1 MFKTEN
7 LYQNDDAWKNK
18 KLGNSNETIGSWGCL
33 LTSVTMMLNGI
44 GYDET
49 PATVNEKM
57 KAKGG
62 FQGAF
67 FIPSVLPYAFPN
79 IIYKDMEPCENFPA
93 PIARIDAAVASG
105 KPVILQVDWNKQ
117 AGIQTHFVLVKEKQG
132 DDYVLYDPYRYGGD
146 GPGKDVLLT
155 QRYKYNGQKLENE
168 ISAVLWFDAYGIPP
182 QPPEPKKPVAIPAD
196 SISVYVAEDD
206 LAFRDDP
213 SVGGYLLKR
222 LEGEVELK
230 SLESAATTKSKLGV
244 NGQWLHAQDPE
255 GVQGYTAAWYLSEVK
270 GAPPP
275 GSETTAAATPA
286 ATTTTT
292 TAAATTTAAST
303 GSAANAPKSTK
314 PLPAGAM
321 SLIPTDNVA
330 FRTSTAIS
338 PETLIRR
345 IPVTE
350 KVISLEPSDQTIKKI
365 GVMGEWLNVRDE
377 TGVDGYV
384 AAWYVKYAS
393 GSTAATAEAAAPAA
407 PAAASNKVKTTAQA
421 VSFRSEPKI
430 TAASLIRYLGLG
442 EELTIA
448 EPGGESKIGSNTQW
462 LKVKDASGRE
472 GYVAAWFVAR

>member
-18 KLGNSNETIGSWGCL
+18 KLGNSNETIGGWGCL

-44 GYDET
+44 GYKET
-49 PATVNEKM
+49 PVTVNDKM
-57 KAKGG
+57 KEKGG

-79 IIYKDMEPCENFPA
+79 IIYKDMEPCETHPA
-93 PIARIDAAVASG
+93 PIARIDAAVAAG
-105 KPVILQVDWNKQ
+105 KPVIVQVDWNKK
-117 AGIQTHFVLVKEKQG
+117 AGIQTHFVLIKEKKG
-132 DDYVLYDPYRYGGD
+132 DDYIIYDPYRYGGD
-146 GPGKDVLLT
+146 GPGKDVMLT
-155 QRYKYNGQKLENE
+155 ERYKYQSKKLESE
-168 ISAVLWFDAYGIPP
+168 ISAVLWFDALGIPP
-182 QPPEPKKPVAIPAD
+182 QPPKPKIPTPVPVD
-196 SISVYVAEDD
+196 SLSVYVAEDD
-206 LAFRDDP
+206 LAFRADP

-222 LEGEVELK
+222 LVGETELK

-244 NGQWLHAQDPE
+244 NGQWLHAQDPD
-255 GVQGYTAAWYLSEVK
+255 GTQGYTAAWYLSETK

-275 GSETTAAATPA
+275 GA
-286 ATTTTT
+286 T
-292 TAAATTTAAST
+292 TAAATTTTTATSATSSAAS
-303 GSAANAPKSTK
+303 AASAPKSTK
-314 PLPAGAM
+314 PLPAGAL

-330 FRTSTAIS
+330 FRTSTNIS

-345 IPVTE
+345 IPTTE
-350 KVISLEPSDQTIKKI
+350 KVTSLEPSDQTIKKI

-377 TGVDGYV
+377 TERDGYV

-393 GSTAATAEAAAPAA
+393 GSTAVSTEATSVPAA
-407 PAAASNKVKTTAQA
+407 DTTNKVKTTAQA

-430 TAASLIRYLGLG
+430 TASTLIRYLDLN

-448 EPGGESKIGSNTQW
+448 EPGGEKKIGSNKDW

>member
-7 LYQNDDAWKNK
+7 LYQNDDKWGSK
-18 KLGNSNETIGSWGCL
+18 KLGNSNETIKGWGCL

-44 GYDET
+44 GYNET
-49 PATVNEKM
+49 PDTVNEKM

-79 IIYKDMEPCENFPA
+79 LIYKDMEPCESFPA
-93 PIARIDAAVASG
+93 PISRIDAAVAQG
-105 KPVILQVDWNKQ
+105 KPVILQVDWNKK
-117 AGIQTHFVLVKEKQG
+117 AGIQTHFVLVKEKKG

-146 GPGKDVLLT
+146 GPDKDVLLT
-155 QRYKYNGQKLENE
+155 QRYKYNGQKLEQE
-168 ISAVLWFDAYGIPP
+168 ISAVLWFDAVGIPP
-182 QPPEPKKPVAIPAD
+182 QPPKPPEPVSVPAD
-196 SISVYVAEDD
+196 SMTIYVAEDD
-206 LAFRDDP
+206 LAFRADP

-222 LEGEVELK
+222 LEGETELK
-230 SLESAATTKSKLGV
+230 SLESAATTKSKLGAQ
-244 NGQWLHAQDPE
+244 GQWLHIQDPE
-255 GVQGYTAAWYLSEVK
+255 GTQGYTAAWYLSEEK
-270 GAPPP
+270 GAPPAE
-275 GSETTAAATPA
+275 SAAPA
-286 ATTTTT
+286 ATSTTTT
-292 TAAATTTAAST
+292 STTST
-303 GSAANAPKSTK
+303 GSGANAPKSTK

-330 FRTSTAIS
+330 FRTSTTIS

-345 IPVTE
+345 IPTTE
-350 KVISLEPSDQTIKKI
+350 KVISLEPSDETIKKI

-377 TGVDGYV
+377 TGRDGYV
-384 AAWYVKYAS
+384 AAWYVKYES
-393 GSTAATAEAAAPAA
+393 GSTAAVAEAAT
-407 PAAASNKVKTTAQA
+407 PAAASNKVKTTAQS

-430 TAASLIRYLGLG
+430 NAASLIRYLGLG

-448 EPGGESKIGSNTQW
+448 EPGGESKIGSNKDW

>member
-7 LYQNDDAWKNK
+7 LYQNDDKWGKT
-18 KLGNSNETIGSWGCL
+18 KLGNSDQTIKSWGCL

-44 GYDET
+44 GYNET
-49 PATVNEKM
+49 PETVNEKM

-79 IIYKDMEPCENFPA
+79 VIYKDMEPCENFPA
-93 PIARIDAAVASG
+93 PIARIDAAVAQG

-132 DDYVLYDPYRYGGD
+132 DDYILYDPYRYGGD

-155 QRYKYNGQKLENE
+155 KRYKYNGAKLENE
-168 ISAVLWFDAYGIPP
+168 ISAVLWFDAVGIPP
-182 QPPEPKKPVAIPAD
+182 QPPKPPEPVPVPAD
-196 SISVYVAEDD
+196 SMTLYVAEDD
-206 LAFRDDP
+206 LAFRAQP
-213 SVGGYLLKR
+213 SIGGYLLKR
-222 LEGEVELK
+222 LEGETEVK
-230 SLESAATTKSKLGV
+230 SLEPAADTKKKLGV
-244 NGQWLHAQDPE
+244 QGQWLHIQDPD
-255 GVQGYTAAWYLSEVK
+255 GKQGYTAAWYLSTEK

-275 GSETTAAATPA
+275 AGTTSAP
-286 ATTTTT
+286 ATTS
-292 TAAATTTAAST
+292 TATAST
-303 GSAANAPKSTK
+303 GSAANTPKSTK

-330 FRTSTAIS
+330 FRTSTTIS

-345 IPVTE
+345 IPPTE
-350 KVISLEPSDQTIKKI
+350 KVTSLEASDQTIKKV

-377 TGVDGYV
+377 TGRDGYV
-384 AAWYVKYAS
+384 AAWYVKYES
-393 GSTAATAEAAAPAA
+393 GSTAAATEAAAPA
-407 PAAASNKVKTTAQA
+407 PAAGASNKVKTTAQS
-421 VSFRSEPKI
+421 VSFRSQPSI
-430 TAASLIRYLGLG
+430 SATTLIRYLALG
-442 EELTIA
+442 EELEIA
-448 EPGGESKIGSNTQW
+448 EPGGESKIGSNKDW

>member
-7 LYQNDDAWKNK
+7 LYQNDDKWGSK
-18 KLGNSNETIGSWGCL
+18 KLGNSNETIKNWGCL

-44 GYDET
+44 GYNET
-49 PATVNEKM
+49 PDTVNEKM

-79 IIYKDMEPCENFPA
+79 IVYKDMEPCESFPA
-93 PIARIDAAVASG
+93 PISRIDAAVAAG
-105 KPVILQVDWNKQ
+105 KPVILQVDWNKE
-117 AGIQTHFVLVKEKQG
+117 AGIQTHFVLVKEKKG

-146 GPGKDVLLT
+146 GPDKDVLLT
-155 QRYKYNGQKLENE
+155 QRYKYNGQKLESE

-182 QPPEPKKPVAIPAD
+182 QPPAKKDPVPLPAD
-196 SISVYVAEDD
+196 SLSVYVAEDD
-206 LAFRDDP
+206 LAFRADP

-222 LEGEVELK
+222 LVGETELK
-230 SLESAATTKSKLGV
+230 SLESAATTKSKLGA

-255 GVQGYTAAWYLSEVK
+255 GVQGYTAAWYLSDKK

-275 GSETTAAATPA
+275 GSETTTTTTS
-286 ATTTTT
+286 TTTTT
-292 TAAATTTAAST
+292 TST
-303 GSAANAPKSTK
+303 GSAENAPESTK
-314 PLPAGAM
+314 PLPAGAL

-338 PETLIRR
+338 PDTLIRR
-345 IPVTE
+345 IPTTE
-350 KVISLEPSDQTIKKI
+350 KVISLEPSADTIKKI

-377 TGVDGYV
+377 TGRDGYV

-393 GSTAATAEAAAPAA
+393 GSTAATAEAATPVT

-430 TAASLIRYLGLG
+430 SAATLIRYLGLN
-442 EELTIA
+442 EELEIA
-448 EPGGESKIGSNTQW
+448 EPGGESKIGSNKDW